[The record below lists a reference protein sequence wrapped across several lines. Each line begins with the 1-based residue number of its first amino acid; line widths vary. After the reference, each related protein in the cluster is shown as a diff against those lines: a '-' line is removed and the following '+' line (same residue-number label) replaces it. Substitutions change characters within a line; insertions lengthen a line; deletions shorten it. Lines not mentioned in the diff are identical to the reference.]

1 MITSLKPTNFEG
13 LVFTVI
19 KQVLLA
25 NISSAR
31 NILIRLPLKLF
42 IIVLALVIK
51 LIFGSLLKSN
61 TNNINSTKKEPNKST
76 TRSAN
81 KSTRQS
87 SPSSIS
93 VVLSTASD
101 DMSVQRK
108 SVSSRLDFGNK
119 TSTYSMIKSVSK
131 SSLVNFFTPDYSF
144 NECFDDKFSLNGFS
158 DINSVKT
165 TNTELIQKELLLN
178 ETDLDCDS
186 LESSFYYDLK
196 THFSEKNLALN
207 SSFTPSDE
215 VSFV

>member
-13 LVFTVI
+13 LVFSVI

-144 NECFDDKFSLNGFS
+144 NECLDDKFSFS